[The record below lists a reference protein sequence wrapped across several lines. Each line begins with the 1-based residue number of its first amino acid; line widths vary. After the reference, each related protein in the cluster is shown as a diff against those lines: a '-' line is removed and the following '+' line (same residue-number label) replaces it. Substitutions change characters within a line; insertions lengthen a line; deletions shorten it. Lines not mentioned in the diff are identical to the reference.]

1 VGVNGTSLPLRV
13 ITARAAIP
21 HFLPFSAKLCHH
33 IGNLSDV
40 LFFCLSTKNS
50 KLETAFM
57 IYGIGVDLVKV
68 ARLAAA
74 IERFGER
81 FLNRV
86 FTPQEIAYCQGKRRS
101 DSAFA
106 LRFAAKEAFSKALGV
121 GLRRD
126 GIRCREVEVVP
137 NPMGKPE
144 LAVSGRAAELCQEA
158 GITAMH
164 LSLTDEDSQALAVV
178 ILER

>member
-1 VGVNGTSLPLRV
+1 
-13 ITARAAIP
+13 
-21 HFLPFSAKLCHH
+21 
-33 IGNLSDV
+33 
-40 LFFCLSTKNS
+40 
-50 KLETAFM
+50 M

-68 ARLAAA
+68 ARLKAA
-74 IERFGER
+74 IERYGER

-86 FTPQEIAYCQGKRRS
+86 FTPREIAYCQRQTRGR

-126 GIRCREVEVVP
+126 GIRWREVEVVP
-137 NPMGKPE
+137 NPLGKPE
-144 LAVSGRAAELCQEA
+144 FFVSGRAADLCAEA

-164 LSLTDEDSQALAVV
+164 LSLTDENDQALAVV
-178 ILER
+178 ILEKINSPANKD

>member
-1 VGVNGTSLPLRV
+1 
-13 ITARAAIP
+13 
-21 HFLPFSAKLCHH
+21 
-33 IGNLSDV
+33 
-40 LFFCLSTKNS
+40 
-50 KLETAFM
+50 M
-57 IYGIGVDLVKV
+57 IYGMGIDLVEV
-68 ARLAAA
+68 ARIAAA
-74 IERFGER
+74 IERYGER

-86 FTPQEIAYCQGKRRS
+86 FTPREIAYCQGKRRA

-126 GIRCREVEVVP
+126 GIRWREVEVVP

-144 LAVSGRAAELCQEA
+144 FLVSGRAAELCAEA
-158 GITAMH
+158 HITAMH

-178 ILER
+178 ILEK